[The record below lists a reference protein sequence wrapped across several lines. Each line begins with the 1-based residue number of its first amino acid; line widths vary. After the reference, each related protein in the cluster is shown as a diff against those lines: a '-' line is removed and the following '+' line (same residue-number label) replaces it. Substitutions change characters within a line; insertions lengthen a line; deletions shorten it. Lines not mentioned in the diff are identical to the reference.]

1 MAAGFHPRGGCISV
15 SDEGIKCS
23 RTLWEERRTV
33 QISCVAHAVLAQFM
47 DAFNVDFLV
56 DPYPAEMVQ
65 DLFSSISY
73 AVVWNPCA
81 SGQGTSLAWEA
92 IPGRS
97 RKKMPCCLYS
107 VLYQVARSKTNATQC
122 LYKTELSSQTKIITV
137 AITFVETCHNTN
149 LLLASESQRI
159 ILLQQR
165 CLVGTDMWPVLL
177 KRGKKWLIP
186 AP

>member
-1 MAAGFHPRGGCISV
+1 M

-73 AVVWNPCA
+73 AVV
-81 SGQGTSLAWEA
+81 
-92 IPGRS
+92 
-97 RKKMPCCLYS
+97 
-107 VLYQVARSKTNATQC
+107 
-122 LYKTELSSQTKIITV
+122 
-137 AITFVETCHNTN
+137 
-149 LLLASESQRI
+149 
-159 ILLQQR
+159 
-165 CLVGTDMWPVLL
+165 
-177 KRGKKWLIP
+177 
-186 AP
+186 